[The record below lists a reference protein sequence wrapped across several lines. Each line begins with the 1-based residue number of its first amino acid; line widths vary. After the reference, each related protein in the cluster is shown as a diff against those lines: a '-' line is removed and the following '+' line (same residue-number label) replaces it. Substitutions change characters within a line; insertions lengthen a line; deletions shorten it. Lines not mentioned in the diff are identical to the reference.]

1 MTTKEYIIATSPLKP
16 ELKKVIS
23 YKRESS
29 DSFTIRL
36 DWQLDHE
43 LGQFVFC
50 SLPGV
55 GEAPISIC
63 SNSKD
68 YVELNIR
75 EVGNMTNALAHV
87 KKGEELL
94 VRGPYG
100 TFYPMDTL
108 KGNDLIIVGGG
119 CGVAPLKGVIDYL
132 HKHTKDYGDISLFFG
147 FRTPADALFRDDH
160 EQWSKVFDLNIS
172 YDKMDE
178 PDHPVGAACI
188 SGKQG
193 FVTQLVSDNIHDN
206 KNKVAFLCGPTIMI
220 EKTIEVLKK
229 KGFNNNQI
237 FLSAERLMYCGMGK
251 CGRCMI
257 HGKYTCL
264 DGSVFRYDEL
274 GKTEE

>member
-1 MTTKEYIIATSPLKP
+1 MTTKEYIITQSPLKP

-23 YKRESS
+23 YKKESS

-36 DWQLDHE
+36 DWQLEHE
-43 LGQFVFC
+43 PGQFVFC

-63 SNSKD
+63 SNSKE

-75 EVGNMTNALAHV
+75 EVGNMTHALAHIQ
-87 KKGEELL
+87 KGEELL

-100 TFYPMDTL
+100 TFYPMETL
-108 KGNDLIIVGGG
+108 KGNELIIIGGG

-132 HKHTKDYGDISLFFG
+132 QHRTSEYKNISLFFG
-147 FRTPADALFRDDH
+147 FRTPEDALFTDEHKR
-160 EQWSKVFDLNIS
+160 WSDVFDLNIS
-172 YDKMDE
+172 YDKLDE
-178 PDHPVGAACI
+178 PDHPVGAACA

-193 FVTQLVSDNIHDN
+193 FVTDLVREHVKDNY
-206 KNKVAFLCGPTIMI
+206 NKVAFLCGPPVMI

-229 KGFNNNQI
+229 KGFNDNQI

-274 GKTEE
+274 GRTDE